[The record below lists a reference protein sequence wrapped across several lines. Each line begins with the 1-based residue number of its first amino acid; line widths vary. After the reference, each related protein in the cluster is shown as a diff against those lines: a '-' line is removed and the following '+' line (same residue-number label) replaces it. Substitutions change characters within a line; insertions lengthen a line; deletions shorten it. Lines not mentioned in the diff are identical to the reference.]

1 MDASTAQ
8 TSGVGLTASLEK
20 LALSSVRF
28 SGAATLYGV
37 HQFES
42 AMNLWQESG
51 GIGNQMDRFGATVN
65 SLTQCLADD
74 FSPGK
79 KEALSSITEMT
90 TKMVQQSLE
99 GMSLFDPRLAFR
111 FATALA
117 KRSSEAINGWTA
129 KTEPSS
135 EQEPKLAA
143 DVLAS

>member
-1 MDASTAQ
+1 M
-8 TSGVGLTASLEK
+8 TASLEK
-20 LALSSVRF
+20 LALCSVRF

-37 HQFES
+37 HQFEN

-51 GIGNQMDRFGATVN
+51 GIGKQMDQFGATVN

-79 KEALSSITEMT
+79 KEALISITEMT
-90 TKMVQQSLE
+90 TKVVQQSME

-117 KRSSEAINGWTA
+117 KRSSEAINSWTA

>member
-1 MDASTAQ
+1 MDASNAQ
-8 TSGVGLTASLEK
+8 TSSVSLTASLEK

-51 GIGNQMDRFGATVN
+51 GIGKQMDQFGVTVN

-74 FSPGK
+74 ISPGK
-79 KEALSSITEMT
+79 KEALISITEMT
-90 TKMVQQSLE
+90 TKMVQQSVE

-117 KRSSEAINGWTA
+117 KRSSEAIAGWTGQ
-129 KTEPSS
+129 TETSS

-143 DVLAS
+143 EVLTS